1 MSDNQAQAVREADAE
16 TSQRVLIID
25 DEPDI
30 RELLILTLSRMGLD
44 VTAAEDLRQARRAL
58 DRQTFSFCLTDMRL
72 PDGNGLDLVQEI
84 SDAHPELPVAV
95 ITAHGRVEDAVQA
108 LKIGAFDFVSKPVDL
123 GMLRKL
129 VNTALKLRAG
139 ERIDPDTP
147 APEDEESPAAQ
158 DRLIGDSEAMAR
170 VRKMIHKLSRSQA
183 PVLISGPSG
192 SGKEL
197 AARLIHDLGPRADRP
212 FVPVNCGAIPTE
224 LMESEFFGHRKGSFT
239 GADADKEGLFQAADG
254 GTLMLD
260 EVADLPLHMQ
270 VKLLRAIQEK
280 AVRPIGAREEVSV
293 DVRILS
299 ATHKALGPLVEA
311 GEFRSDLFFRL
322 NVIELAM
329 PPLSERTG
337 DIAILAQHFLR
348 EITREWD
355 TPAPIIS
362 KDAMALLESHGFS
375 GNVRELVNILQRAV
389 TMAEGDEIQ
398 PDDLMLDQGNI
409 CALDADDSSGSGAM
423 PDRPGDQSL
432 DTYMEDIERQALQE
446 ALEEAR
452 WNKTRAAELL
462 GISFRSLRYKLK
474 KYDID

>member
-1 MSDNQAQAVREADAE
+1 MND
-16 TSQRVLIID
+16 SQRVLIID

-44 VTAAEDLRQARRAL
+44 VTAAEDLGRARRAL
-58 DRQTFSFCLTDMRL
+58 ASQDFSFCLTDMRL
-72 PDGNGLDLVQEI
+72 PDGNGLDLVAEI
-84 SDAHPELPVAV
+84 TEAHPELPVAV

-108 LKIGAFDFVSKPVDL
+108 LKMGAFDFVSKPVDL
-123 GMLRKL
+123 DMLRKL

-139 ERIDPDTP
+139 EKVSADTANSP
-147 APEDEESPAAQ
+147 AGVEAPELGRMIGSSPAME
-158 DRLIGDSEAMAR
+158 RAR
-170 VRKMIHKLSRSQA
+170 SMIRKLSRSQA
-183 PVLISGPSG
+183 PVLISGDSG

-197 AARLIHDLGPRADRP
+197 AARLIHDLGPRADKP

-239 GADADKEGLFQAADG
+239 GATEDKQGLFQAADG

-280 AVRPIGAREEVSV
+280 AVRPIGAREELAT

-299 ATHKALGPLVEA
+299 ATHQALKPLVQE
-311 GEFRSDLFFRL
+311 GKFRSDLYFRL

-329 PPLSERTG
+329 PSLQDREG
-337 DIAILAQHFLR
+337 DIPLLANFFLDN
-348 EITREWD
+348 ITREWD
-355 TPAPIIS
+355 TPAPTIS
-362 KDAMALLESHGFS
+362 KEAMAQLERHPFT
-375 GNVRELVNILQRAV
+375 GNVRELINILQRAV
-389 TMAEGDEIQ
+389 TMAEGDQIQ
-398 PDDLMLDQGNI
+398 PEDLMLDQGAVAMMPGQEAVN
-409 CALDADDSSGSGAM
+409 GGAV
-423 PDRPGDQSL
+423 PDRMEGESL
-432 DTYMEDIERQALQE
+432 DSFMEDIEKQALQE
-446 ALEEAR
+446 ALEQAR
-452 WNKTRAAELL
+452 YNKTRAAELL